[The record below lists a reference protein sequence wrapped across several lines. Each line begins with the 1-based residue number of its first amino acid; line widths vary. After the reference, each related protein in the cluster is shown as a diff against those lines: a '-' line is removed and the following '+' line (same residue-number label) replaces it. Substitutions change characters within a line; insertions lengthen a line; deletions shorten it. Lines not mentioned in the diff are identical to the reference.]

1 MPSLNATPGPNAL
14 PNIGF
19 SNSTLNATS
28 KQTIGFDEVN
38 IKAELEKPSDQ
49 LQGEGL
55 AKPKK
60 VKKIK
65 KKKKPAALVTAENN
79 AD

>member
-1 MPSLNATPGPNAL
+1 MGQETTGALPSLNATPNAL

-28 KQTIGFDEVN
+28 KPTIGFDEVN

-49 LQGEGL
+49 LQG
-55 AKPKK
+55 
-60 VKKIK
+60 
-65 KKKKPAALVTAENN
+65 
-79 AD
+79 